1 VATRLVDALAVLTGQ
16 SVADLH
22 MEAQSSALVLPL
34 VPVGMH
40 ATIIDQ
46 RPDLYAAK
54 SRLEAAST
62 SAQAAR
68 LSRSRY
74 EHGYVS
80 YFEVVDADRDALN
93 IERQLIRSRQAQAA
107 ATIALVRALRGG
119 WNGADL
125 TPAASQLAQ
134 SR

>member
-1 VATRLVDALAVLTGQ
+1 VFSLAAGPSNFRKFKAWTKLLNGG
-16 SVADLH
+16 A
-22 MEAQSSALVLPL
+22 P
-34 VPVGMH
+34 
-40 ATIIDQ
+40 
-46 RPDLYAAK
+46 YAW
-54 SRLEAAST
+54 
-62 SAQAAR
+62 QA
-68 LSRSRY
+68 

-107 ATIALVRALRGG
+107 ATIALVRALGGG
-119 WNGADL
+119 WNGADP